1 MRKRQFLCYHNN
13 LMCQRSF
20 AHMLGRYCHPISN
33 AAVQPYST
41 LGMQQE
47 HFPRADWRQP
57 QLVVPISQFMLYAL

>member
-1 MRKRQFLCYHNN
+1 
-13 LMCQRSF
+13 
-20 AHMLGRYCHPISN
+20 MLGRYCHPISN